1 MFPTRSVA
9 VLASSLAIAVALG
22 AAAFAQTAVPP
33 KPDAA
38 KGTPAPVSAP
48 TPDSQ
53 PVTWKVE
60 CSGDGK
66 TMDCSAIQQVM
77 QRLQNQQLQRVALL
91 AVHPEGKG
99 ASIQIV
105 VPLGVTLSQPILIS
119 VDAGEADRVPLK
131 VCDNNVCQAQAILS
145 DKLLAAMRTGTNL
158 KLLIPTGDKNQAELR
173 LPLRGFQPAFDK
185 ARP

>member
-1 MFPTRSVA
+1 MLPSRTA
-9 VLASSLAIAVALG
+9 ALLASSLAIALAFGV
-22 AAAFAQTAVPP
+22 AAFAQTAAPA

-38 KGTPAPVSAP
+38 KGAAAAPAPEQ
-48 TPDSQ
+48 Q
-53 PVTWKVE
+53 PVAWKVE
-60 CSGDGK
+60 CYGDGK
-66 TMDCSAIQQVM
+66 TMDCNAIQQVM

-99 ASIQIV
+99 ATIQIV
-105 VPLGVTLSQPILIS
+105 VPLGVNLSQPILIS

-131 VCDNNVCQAQAILS
+131 VCDNNGCQAQAPLS
-145 DKLLAAMRTGTNL
+145 DRVLAAMRTGTNL